1 MTLCL
6 NITILLSLYLIK
18 SKTLL
23 SQDPADVEG
32 GQILDEGKFLE
43 DLECSSDEQHSI
55 AMIAVDILKSELR
68 SALVVL
74 THFRI

>member
-6 NITILLSLYLIK
+6 NITILFSLYLIK

-32 GQILDEGKFLE
+32 GQILDESEFLE
-43 DLECSSDEQHSI
+43 GMCSSDEQHSI
-55 AMIAVDILKSELR
+55 AMIAIDILKSE
-68 SALVVL
+68 
-74 THFRI
+74 

>member
-32 GQILDEGKFLE
+32 GQILDEGEFLGE
-43 DLECSSDEQHSI
+43 ICSSDEQHSI